1 MGERG
6 GPQCDRIIIRYLG
19 HGVYVGLCHRLE
31 PNVSLG
37 NWCAMLGGVH
47 IAHDTCIDAYTACA
61 NSVSVAGGVR
71 VGPAAFIGAKRATR
85 T

>member
-6 GPQCDRIIIRYLG
+6 GPSAIVSSFATLG
-19 HGVYVGLCHRLE
+19 YGVYVGPATVLE

-71 VGPAAFIGAKRATR
+71 VGPAAFIGANATVR
-85 T
+85 